1 MDTHQ
6 FPERRRSRLLRWLLG
21 LAALAVLLAV
31 YAIALHWFTQRVET
45 DVQKSIRALP
55 AAGETA
61 PH

>member
-1 MDTHQ
+1 MDTRQ
-6 FPERRRSRLLRWLLG
+6 FPERRRPRLLRWLLG